1 MTCMPHS
8 PACSVT
14 RYPGAVP
21 GTWWAL
27 LAPPGDE
34 DAETAGE
41 TVGVYLTCRIRRA
54 EEERK
59 PLSPSTT
66 SRPA

>member
-1 MTCMPHS
+1 MTCMPHA

-27 LAPPGDE
+27 LAPPGE
-34 DAETAGE
+34 EAAATARE
-41 TVGVYLTCRIRRA
+41 TVGVYLTCGIGDR
-54 EEERK
+54 EEGGK
-59 PLSPSTT
+59 PATPDTT
-66 SRPA
+66 SRLN